1 MSKNS
6 YVVRVVGLF
15 DADALSDVTGLRCDD
30 ETLTHQEFAE
40 ESDINTIID
49 RFGIGEN
56 PIEPMQWK
64 TNVDLMNAPD
74 TYMGVMNQLIE
85 ARDQF
90 MSLPAKV
97 RSQFDNDPAM
107 FMDFVSDPSNIEE
120 MVRLGLAEVRK
131 EPPPSDTDRL
141 IAAIKE
147 QGAQSSS

>member
-15 DADALSDVTGLRCDD
+15 DADALSDVTGLRCAD

-74 TYMGVMNQLIE
+74 NYMGVMNQLVE

-97 RSQFDNDPAM
+97 RSQFDNDPAL

-120 MVRLGLAEVRK
+120 MVRLGLAEVRQA
-131 EPPPSDTDRL
+131 PAPSDTDRL
-141 IAAIKE
+141 IAAIEKS
-147 QGAQSSS
+147 GAQSSS